1 MIRPLAASAAVVALG
16 ACSDTNTST
25 EFERNP
31 DPTATANSFELVADG
46 SGAVSFT
53 GFDGTGQVFGG
64 NDVSFVNLD
73 TGVIT
78 SGEFAGFLNA
88 SRTEIALTAGGTVF
102 LSNPGGT
109 EYVRFFERA
118 DVPILGVVGFVTDP
132 LDMPTTGGSRYEG
145 AGSVIATDSR
155 ALYNLSGTAVV
166 IADFG
171 GGTVDIELDSL
182 SGIRRDVS
190 GDRPVSDGGTIL
202 VEGGVIVGSSFNGGS
217 AFAIGAPFDFS
228 GNQDARDTN
237 GAFFGP
243 DADEVA
249 GRIVVDDPDADVQV
263 LGRFVTD

>member
-16 ACSDTNTST
+16 ACSDTSTST

-46 SGAVSFT
+46 SGDLSFT

-73 TGVIT
+73 TGVVT
-78 SGEFAGFLNA
+78 GDEFAGLLNA

-109 EYVRFFERA
+109 EYVRFFVREPLIGTP
-118 DVPILGVVGFVTDP
+118 VSGVVGFVTDP

-145 AGSVIATDSR
+145 AGRLVATDSR
-155 ALYNLSGTAVV
+155 ALYDLSGTAVV
-166 IADFG
+166 IADFD
-171 GGTVDIELDSL
+171 GGTVDIELGSL
-182 SGIRRDVS
+182 SGTRSDGRT
-190 GDRPVSDGGTIL
+190 VSDGGTIL
-202 VEGGVIVGSSFNGGS
+202 VEGSVIVGSSFNGGS

-228 GNQDARDTN
+228 GNQNARETN

-249 GRIVVDDPDADVQV
+249 GRVVVDDPDADVQV
-263 LGRFVTD
+263 LGRFATD